1 MEQGAP
7 ATKKTNAPSRW
18 IFILAIF
25 CLLSPFADAQNL
37 LVNGSLEDENICTE
51 FHINCSPEGWVSTS
65 DVYQNYIKDPKRA
78 FDGTHCI
85 AFVAGTSD
93 LRYYRTFIRSQLV
106 CKMRKNLRYRI
117 QLYLRSRYP
126 ILDSVGVLFT
136 KNDFLFQRSIYYKL
150 IPSLYVKDASTKLT
164 SDTTWQKIVIDYTAT
179 GEENFLT
186 IGNFSKRD
194 ITGATGIPQL
204 KHFLVLMDN
213 ISIVPLNPNEKMCP
227 DVKASIEN
235 IYAQNE
241 RHDLLYRMIDY
252 YRKNPPEPPGISQT
266 AFPKTDTIV
275 IPDVLFKTDSYL
287 LNNVNLAILD
297 SIVEK
302 IKKKD
307 MDSLVIEGHTDN
319 QGSIE
324 HNEEL
329 SLNRALSVRYYVNA
343 GGIFPGDKI
352 FVRGFASRR
361 PVATN
366 QTAQG
371 RQKNR
376 RVEVY
381 LYSHD

>member
-1 MEQGAP
+1 MEQGASG
-7 ATKKTNAPSRW
+7 TKKMAAPSRW

-25 CLLSPFADAQNL
+25 CLLSNLTYAQNL

-93 LRYYRTFIRSQLV
+93 LKYYRTFIRTQLV

-117 QLYLRSRYP
+117 QLYLRSRYS
-126 ILDSVGVLFT
+126 ILDSVGILFT
-136 KNDFLFQRSIYYKL
+136 KNDFLFQKNVYSKMS
-150 IPSLYVKDASTKLT
+150 PSLLVKDASTKLT
-164 SDTTWQKIVIDYTAT
+164 SDTTWHKIVMDYTAT

-194 ITGATGIPQL
+194 ITGATGNAPE

-213 ISIVPLNPNEKMCP
+213 ISIVPLNTDEKLCP
-227 DVKASIEN
+227 DAKQTIED

-241 RHDLLYRMIDY
+241 RHDLLYRMIEY
-252 YRKNPPEPPGISQT
+252 YRKNQPEPPGISYT
-266 AFPKTDTIV
+266 IFPKTDTIV

-287 LNNVNLAILD
+287 LNNTNLAILD

-302 IKKKD
+302 IKKTNL
-307 MDSLVIEGHTDN
+307 DSLVIEGHTDN
-319 QGSIE
+319 VGSLA
-324 HNEEL
+324 HNDEL
-329 SLNRALSVRYYVNA
+329 SLNRALSVRYYINA
-343 GGIFPGDKI
+343 GGIFPSDKL
-352 FVRGFASRR
+352 FVRGYASTR

>member
-1 MEQGAP
+1 MEQGASG
-7 ATKKTNAPSRW
+7 TKKTNAPSRW

-25 CLLSPFADAQNL
+25 CLLSNLTYAQNL

-93 LRYYRTFIRSQLV
+93 LKYYRTFIRTQLV

-117 QLYLRSRYP
+117 QLYLRSRYS
-126 ILDSVGVLFT
+126 ILDSVGILFT
-136 KNDFLFQRSIYYKL
+136 KNDFLFQRNVYSKMS
-150 IPSLYVKDASTKLT
+150 PSLLVKDASTKLT

-179 GEENFLT
+179 GDENFFT

-194 ITGATGIPQL
+194 ITGATGNAPE

-213 ISIVPLNPNEKMCP
+213 ISIVPLNTDEKLCP
-227 DVKASIEN
+227 DAKQTIEA

-241 RHDLLYRMIDY
+241 RHDLLYRMIEY
-252 YRKNPPEPPGISQT
+252 YRKNQPEPPGISYT
-266 AFPKTDTIV
+266 IFPKTDTIV

-287 LNNVNLAILD
+287 LNNTNLAILD

-302 IKKKD
+302 IKKTNL
-307 MDSLVIEGHTDN
+307 DSLVIEGHTDN
-319 QGSIE
+319 VGSLA
-324 HNEEL
+324 HNDEL
-329 SLNRALSVRYYVNA
+329 SLNRALSVRYYINA
-343 GGIFPGDKI
+343 GGIFPSDKL
-352 FVRGFASRR
+352 FVRGYASTR

>member
-1 MEQGAP
+1 MEEVTP
-7 ATKKTNAPSRW
+7 AAKKTNSVSQG

-25 CLLSPFADAQNL
+25 CLLSHLSRAQNL
-37 LVNGSLEDENICTE
+37 LANGSFEDENICTE
-51 FHINCSPEGWVSTS
+51 FHINCSPEAWVSTS

-78 FDGTHCI
+78 FDGVHCI
-85 AFVAGTSD
+85 AFIAGNSE
-93 LRYYRTFIRSQLV
+93 LKYYRSFVRSQLV

-117 QLYLRSRYP
+117 QFYLRSRYP
-126 ILDSVGVLFT
+126 ILDSVGILFT
-136 KNDFLFQRSIYYKL
+136 KNDFLFEKTLYHKI
-150 IPSLYVKDASTKLT
+150 IPSLYVRDASTKLT
-164 SDTTWQKIVIDYTAT
+164 SDTTWQKIIIDYTAT

-194 ITGATGIPQL
+194 ITGNTGIAQE
-204 KHFLVLMDN
+204 KHFLVLADK
-213 ISIVPLNPNEKMCP
+213 ISITPLNPEEKMCP
-227 DVKASIEN
+227 DAKAAIESI
-235 IYAQNE
+235 YSQNE
-241 RHDLLYRMIDY
+241 RHELLYRMISF
-252 YRKNPPEPPGISQT
+252 YRKNPPEPPAILQT
-266 AFPKTDTIV
+266 TFPKTDTII

-302 IKKKD
+302 IKRRN

-319 QGSIE
+319 VGSVE

-343 GGIFPGDKI
+343 GGVFPSDRI

-366 QTAQG
+366 QTSQG